1 MVLFELSIS
10 RDMYHRTQERL
21 PEAWKLH
28 FSWLLIL
35 YNVAGDH
42 RESAEK
48 RNNVLNKTGQ
58 FKTFSINSQERK
70 IFNKPG

>member
-10 RDMYHRTQERL
+10 RDMYHWTQERL

-42 RESAEK
+42 
-48 RNNVLNKTGQ
+48 
-58 FKTFSINSQERK
+58 ERAQRSV
-70 IFNKPG
+70 ITS